1 MCNKYTKTMKKQLYL
16 ALIVLFSACFTI
28 AGENP
33 GVYKKT
39 IGAIGLI
46 TDNSGAVA
54 SGFFINPKTF
64 ITNHHVTDELDVKS
78 AKVEMK
84 DDRVYKV
91 KRIVTE
97 YKLHDLAIVEISDEC
112 EEILELAENSGIDRD
127 DIVYSIGNP
136 TDEDMNIDYFHI
148 SKGRI
153 KKVEDDSW
161 FYDNE
166 AEYTHEAFVIQH
178 TAIIRPGN
186 SGGPLLNE
194 EGEVVGVNAFFYGDS
209 SNYAI
214 HVSELKNLL
223 DKNDI
228 AYNKS
233 SYKEKQYTTKE
244 KKRRT
249 LGESVEH
256 VFDRQAEIFEDYS
269 IVFGILFSFYY
280 AIVFFGVI
288 VITVYVIT
296 SKPAPKRVRYLR
308 V

>member
-1 MCNKYTKTMKKQLYL
+1 MKKQLYF
-16 ALIVLFSACFTI
+16 ALIVVFSYFSLSASLI
-28 AGENP
+28 AGGDNSA
-33 GVYKKT
+33 VYKKT
-39 IGAIGLI
+39 IGGIGLI
-46 TDNSGAVA
+46 TDRTGAIA

-78 AKVEMK
+78 AKIEME
-84 DDRVYKV
+84 DERIYKI
-91 KRIVTE
+91 KRIVTD
-97 YKLHDLAIVEISDEC
+97 YKLGDLAIVEISDEC
-112 EEILELAENSGIDRD
+112 EEVLELAENSGIDRN

-136 TDEDMNIDYFHI
+136 TDEDMNVDYFHI

-161 FYDNE
+161 FYDTEN
-166 AEYTHEAFVIQH
+166 EYTHEAYVIQH
-178 TAIIRPGN
+178 TAIIHPGN

-214 HVSELKNLL
+214 HVKELKSLL
-223 DKNDI
+223 DQNNI

-233 SYKEKQYTTKE
+233 SYKEKQYTNKE

-249 LGESVEH
+249 IGESVEH
-256 VFDRQAEIFEDYS
+256 VFERQAEILEDYS
-269 IVFGILFSFYY
+269 LAFGILFSFYY

-288 VITVYVIT
+288 IITVYVVI
-296 SKPAPKRVRYLR
+296 SKPTLKRVRY
-308 V
+308 